1 MAKDTE
7 PKDFI
12 FRFGTG
18 PCGPHAIHTRLEN
31 GLPICIR
38 TIEASDEA
46 RMRAGIARM
55 SPRSR
60 YLRFFSGA
68 AAPPD
73 WVIER
78 LIEPD
83 GHLHLAWGAIDTA
96 APGQPAIGAVH
107 AIRPREGDASAEFS
121 VAVIDDYH
129 GLGLGKLLAATILID
144 AQAEGLTEFRAHTLA
159 ENRRAIDFVKNLG
172 ARLVSHDG
180 GTYEYAF
187 AVADALA
194 RLRAGCDPPGIAA
207 VFSALDP
214 PAETQPVP

>member
-1 MAKDTE
+1 MQPRD
-7 PKDFI
+7 PL

-18 PCGPHAIHTRLEN
+18 PCGPHAIYTRLEN
-31 GLPICIR
+31 GRPVCIR

-78 LIEPD
+78 LVEPD
-83 GHLHLAWGAIDTA
+83 GHLHLAWGAIDIDE
-96 APGQPAIGAVH
+96 PEQPAIGAVH
-107 AIRPREGDASAEFS
+107 AIRPREDDPSAEFS
-121 VAVIDDYH
+121 VAVVDDYH

-159 ENRRAIDFVKNLG
+159 ENRRAIDFVKSLG
-172 ARLVSHDG
+172 ARLVGHDG

-187 AVADALA
+187 AVSDALA
-194 RLRAGCDPPGIAA
+194 RLRSERDPPGIVE
-207 VFSALDP
+207 VFSALDAPEETP
-214 PAETQPVP
+214 PAP